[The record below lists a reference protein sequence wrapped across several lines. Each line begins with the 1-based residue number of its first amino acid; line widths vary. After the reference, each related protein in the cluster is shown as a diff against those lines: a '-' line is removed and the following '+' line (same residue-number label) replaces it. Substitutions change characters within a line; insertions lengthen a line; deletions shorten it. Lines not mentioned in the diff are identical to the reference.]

1 MESDMSVK
9 ALVRLRLP
17 LDGPRR
23 GVRRRRPGLRTL
35 GRQPDLLLRG
45 LLPGPEDHAVRRVR
59 HQLRRPLG
67 RVRPRLRP
75 RENALDRPLSGLAGR
90 PAKCHATSAWFSAS
104 TLTANGCPS
113 RNWQAFDVRV
123 SVTWQSAGSRE
134 IGVKAVTVAPCGRPS
149 SMLRQ
154 LTTGTPVAKSPKT
167 PLSSREVTLTSA
179 FLSGVGIPNTV

>member
-23 GVRRRRPGLRTL
+23 GVRRRRPGLRPL

-59 HQLRRPLG
+59 HQLRRPL
-67 RVRPRLRP
+67 
-75 RENALDRPLSGLAGR
+75 
-90 PAKCHATSAWFSAS
+90 
-104 TLTANGCPS
+104 TANGCPS

-123 SVTWQSAGSRE
+123 NVTWQSAGSRE
-134 IGVKAVTVAPCGRPS
+134 IGVKAVTVAPCGR
-149 SMLRQ
+149 
-154 LTTGTPVAKSPKT
+154 
-167 PLSSREVTLTSA
+167 
-179 FLSGVGIPNTV
+179 

>member
-9 ALVRLRLP
+9 ALYDYDFPSMDRAEVFDDDVLVYVHWEGNPIFCSAACFRVP
-17 LDGPRR
+17 KTMPFGEFVTSFVVPWAESD
-23 GVRRRRPGLRTL
+23 
-35 GRQPDLLLRG
+35 PDF
-45 LLPGPEDHAVRRVR
+45 D
-59 HQLRRPLG
+59 
-67 RVRPRLRP
+67 

-154 LTTGTPVAKSPKT
+154 LTTVTPVAKSPKT
-167 PLSSREVTLTSA
+167 PLSSRVFTLTSA
-179 FLSGVGIPNTV
+179 F